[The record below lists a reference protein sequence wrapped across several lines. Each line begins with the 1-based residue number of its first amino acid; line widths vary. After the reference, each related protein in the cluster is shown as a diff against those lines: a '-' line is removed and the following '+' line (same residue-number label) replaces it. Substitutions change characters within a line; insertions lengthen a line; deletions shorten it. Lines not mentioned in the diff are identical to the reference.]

1 VVLYGVEAYVELFG
15 DLGVGATL
23 EDESE
28 DLFLF
33 GRQPDL
39 TGALPETPRAS
50 SSFLA
55 GTRTQLVFDDLR
67 SYLLQLPLEVFD
79 LIPQLRRVL
88 KLELLGGS
96 KHLGLEIGDEVL

>member
-1 VVLYGVEAYVELFG
+1 VRRLRTRAKTPFS
-15 DLGVGATL
+15 LGVSQISPELSLRRPAT
-23 EDESE
+23 
-28 DLFLF
+28 
-33 GRQPDL
+33 
-39 TGALPETPRAS
+39 S

-67 SYLLQLPLEVFD
+67 SYLLKLPLEVFD

-88 KLELLGGS
+88 ELELLGGG